1 MYRKFLLRQSIPM
14 FKSEHLQCLFLWA
27 SSFSQHQSRPIWL
40 LCLWCLY
47 PGLASLCHT
56 CTLGT
61 LRLSINWVEVFRILE
76 CCFTLLKTKAKI
88 TMNRVTCVSKYNGE
102 RDKKRPEDH
111 LKHLCMGHIWRG
123 DKCNICPRWRPQ
135 EVERQRQT
143 RSDNYL
149 ADKTLDMPLD
159 VQSLESP
166 VSYRPVTS
174 KTLWQNLLSIALI
187 TESRTPCSNEVI
199 TVSLSSWICHQSS
212 VICDLTWLPICQ
224 AAGELH
230 RAAHTLEALWVP
242 VLVHRLDTF
251 LTQFGIICWVTSWY
265 HLIPGWCTDHIWR
278 KRGQTA
284 SCNHLGSRAYHASCT
299 LWLLKKYCVK
309 SFIYG
314 WQILFTWVCETHLT
328 HRAGEVVLVI
338 EPLPR
343 LHGPVGDV
351 LRADGADHSAHDD
364 SL

>member
-47 PGLASLCHT
+47 PGLASLRHT

-61 LRLSINWVEVFRILE
+61 LRLSINWIEVFRILE

-102 RDKKRPEDH
+102 RDKKRPGDH

-159 VQSLESP
+159 VQSFESP

-212 VICDLTWLPICQ
+212 VICHLWSHLTPDMSGCRRTAQ
-224 AAGELH
+224 SSP
-230 RAAHTLEALWVP
+230 HTGSTLGASSCPSPWHIP
-242 VLVHRLDTF
+242 DTIRDY
-251 LTQFGIICWVTSWY
+251 LLSDI
-265 HLIPGWCTDHIWR
+265 LISSD
-278 KRGQTA
+278 
-284 SCNHLGSRAYHASCT
+284 
-299 LWLLKKYCVK
+299 
-309 SFIYG
+309 
-314 WQILFTWVCETHLT
+314 TWVMYWSHLAQT
-328 HRAGEVVLVI
+328 GTNCLM
-338 EPLPR
+338 
-343 LHGPVGDV
+343 
-351 LRADGADHSAHDD
+351 
-364 SL
+364 

>member
-199 TVSLSSWICHQSS
+199 TLSWICHQSS
-212 VICDLTWLPICQ
+212 VICHLSSVISPDSRYVRLPENCTEQPTHWKHSGCQ
-224 AAGELH
+224 
-230 RAAHTLEALWVP
+230 
-242 VLVHRLDTF
+242 F
-251 LTQFGIICWVTSWY
+251 LSI
-265 HLIPGWCTDHIWR
+265 
-278 KRGQTA
+278 A
-284 SCNHLGSRAYHASCT
+284 
-299 LWLLKKYCVK
+299 
-309 SFIYG
+309 
-314 WQILFTWVCETHLT
+314 LT
-328 HRAGEVVLVI
+328 HSWHNSGLFAEWHLDI
-338 EPLPR
+338 IWYL
-343 LHGPVGDV
+343 GDV
-351 LRADGADHSAHDD
+351 LITFGANGDKLPHVIILAVELIMLRVRYDSWKNTVSKVLFTDDKYCLPGSARLIWHTEQVKWC
-364 SL
+364 SW